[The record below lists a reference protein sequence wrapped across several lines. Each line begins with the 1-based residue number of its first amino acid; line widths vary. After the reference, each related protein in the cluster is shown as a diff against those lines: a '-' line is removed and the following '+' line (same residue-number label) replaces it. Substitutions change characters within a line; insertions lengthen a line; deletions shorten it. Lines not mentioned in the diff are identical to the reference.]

1 MCTYIYITWFHGDT
15 SCEFFRYSA
24 YFLRIVFPV
33 ISNCV
38 ATVDQHEKKRITTW
52 THTHTHLFETTSFLA
67 AHCQLST
74 TTVCTVCFL
83 KSERDFLSYIY
94 SRLCQLRVAF
104 FFFCPSR
111 CKNTLYYIVRVLTL
125 FLLFMTTDMGLES
138 NTDLQKYW
146 ASVNQ
151 WL

>member
-67 AHCQLST
+67 AHCQLSI

-94 SRLCQLRVAF
+94 SRLCQIRVAF
-104 FFFCPSR
+104 FFFFVQADAKTHCIILLECWRCFYYLWLRIWAWNRTLTSR
-111 CKNTLYYIVRVLTL
+111 ST
-125 FLLFMTTDMGLES
+125 E
-138 NTDLQKYW
+138 LQ
-146 ASVNQ
+146 
-151 WL
+151 